1 MSKQKANT
9 SQFPLYTS
17 GFFLTLLVT
26 KLTNMKKSLIGAVV
40 GGIII
45 FIWQFISWGAVNLHK
60 PAQQYT
66 PKQDA
71 VMAVL
76 NNNLEEGGYYIPNL
90 PDGASTEEQQK
101 AMQEMAGKPWA
112 TVQYHKSMDTNMTMN
127 MIRGFITNVITVWL
141 LCWILLRLKNQ
152 DFGTIFTASLFTGL
166 IIFLNVPYVYHI
178 WYQSF
183 DLMAHFLD
191 AIVSWGITG
200 LFLAWWLPRN
210 VKRVDITNRSV
221 SNVEHLNA

>member
-1 MSKQKANT
+1 
-9 SQFPLYTS
+9 
-17 GFFLTLLVT
+17 
-26 KLTNMKKSLIGAVV
+26 MKKSLVGAIV

-76 NNNLEEGGYYIPNL
+76 NSNLEEGGYFIPNV
-90 PDGASTEEQQK
+90 PDGTSSADHEK
-101 AMQEMAGKPWA
+101 AMQEMEGKPWA
-112 TVQYHKSMDTNMTMN
+112 TIQYHKWMSTGMTMN

-141 LCWILLRLKNQ
+141 LCFILLRLRNQ
-152 DFGTIFTASLFTGL
+152 NFGTIFTASLFTGL

-178 WYQSF
+178 WYQTF

-191 AIVSWGITG
+191 AIVSWGVTG
-200 LFLAWWLPRN
+200 LFLAWWLPKN
-210 VKRVDITNRSV
+210 TKRVDSMNRSV
-221 SNVEHLNA
+221 SNVERLNA

>member
-1 MSKQKANT
+1 
-9 SQFPLYTS
+9 
-17 GFFLTLLVT
+17 
-26 KLTNMKKSLIGAVV
+26 MKKSLVGAIV

-45 FIWQFISWGAVNLHK
+45 FIWQFISWPALNFHK
-60 PAQQYT
+60 SIQQYT

-76 NNNLEEGGYYIPNL
+76 NSNLEEGGYLMPAIPE
-90 PDGASTEEQQK
+90 GSSMEEHQK
-101 AMQEMAGKPWA
+101 AMKDAEGKPWA
-112 TVQYHKSMDTNMTMN
+112 TIQYHKSMENNMTMN

-152 DFGTIFTASLFTGL
+152 SFGTIFAASLFTGL
-166 IIFLNVPYVYHI
+166 IVFLNVPYINHI

-183 DLMAHFLD
+183 DLMAHFMD
-191 AIVSWGITG
+191 AIVSWGVTG
-200 LFLAWWLPRN
+200 LFLGWWLSRN
-210 VKRVDITNRSV
+210 TKRVDSMNRSV